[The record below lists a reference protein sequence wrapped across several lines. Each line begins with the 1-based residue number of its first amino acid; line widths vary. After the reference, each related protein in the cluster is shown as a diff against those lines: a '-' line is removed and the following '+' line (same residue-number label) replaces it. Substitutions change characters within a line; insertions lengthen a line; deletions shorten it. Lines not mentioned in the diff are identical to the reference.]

1 MSQRVTVIGGGAA
14 GFFAAIQV
22 KTNYPNA
29 EVHLYE
35 KSNKVL
41 SKVRISGGGRC
52 NVTSGLTSISD
63 LSKSYPRGGKQLKK
77 LLPLFST
84 KDTWDWFKKEGV
96 ELYTQDDG
104 RVFPITD
111 DSATIVSALMNKFNA
126 LGCRLHTQAPV
137 NDLVAEVG
145 RFKLSGTTD
154 YGIFN
159 QVIVATG
166 GSPKRSGFDWLE
178 KLGHKIVDPVPSLFT
193 FNLPGDPIRDL
204 QGVSVNDATVSIRS
218 TKLEA
223 RGPLLITHWGLSGP
237 AVLKLSAFGAR
248 ILNEMNYEY
257 DVKVNWTGSENEDAV
272 RFKIKEI
279 QKDNPKKR
287 IENVNPYSLPTRL
300 WSFLLEKAEVN
311 TSKTWAELSKKEM
324 NKLCQVLSN
333 DSYAAKGKTTFKE
346 EFVTCCGLSLE
357 SVNMKT
363 MESKVLPGLYFAG
376 EVLNIDGITGGFNFQ
391 AAWTTGF
398 VAGRLG
404 KS

>member
-1 MSQRVTVIGGGAA
+1 MSQRVAVIGGGAA

-22 KTNYPNA
+22 KTNHPEA
-29 EVHLYE
+29 KVHLFE

-63 LSKSYPRGGKQLKK
+63 LSKSYPRGGKQIKK
-77 LLPLFST
+77 LLPVFST

-104 RVFPITD
+104 RVFPTTD
-111 DSATIVSALMNKFNA
+111 DSGTIVSTLMNKFNA

-137 NDLVAEVG
+137 KELIPKDG
-145 RFKLSGTTD
+145 KFKLSGTAD

-159 QVIVATG
+159 QVIIATG

-178 KLGHKIVDPVPSLFT
+178 KLGHKIIDPVPSLFT
-193 FNLPGDPIRDL
+193 FNLPKDPIREL
-204 QGVSVNDATVSIRS
+204 QGVAVPEATVSIRK

-223 RGPLLITHWGLSGP
+223 SGPLLITHWGLSGP

-257 DVKVNWTGSENEDAV
+257 NVKVNWTASENEDAV
-272 RFKIKEI
+272 RSKIKEI
-279 QKDNPKKR
+279 QRANPKKK

-300 WSFLLEKAEVN
+300 WNFLLEKAKVN
-311 TSKTWAELSKKEM
+311 TSKSWSELSKKEI
-324 NKLCQVLSN
+324 NKLCQTLTN
-333 DSYAAKGKTTFKE
+333 DSYSAKGKTTFKE
-346 EFVTCCGLSLE
+346 EFVTCGGVSLD

-376 EVLNIDGITGGFNFQ
+376 EVLNIDGVTGGFNFQ

-404 KS
+404 

>member
-1 MSQRVTVIGGGAA
+1 MSQRVAVIGGGAA

-22 KTNYPNA
+22 KTNYPEA
-29 EVHLYE
+29 EVHLLE

-63 LSKSYPRGGKQLKK
+63 LSKSYPRGGKQIKK
-77 LLPLFST
+77 LLPVFST
-84 KDTWDWFKKEGV
+84 KDTWDWFKKERV
-96 ELYTQDDG
+96 DLYTQDDG
-104 RVFPITD
+104 RVFPTTD
-111 DSATIVSALMNKFNA
+111 DSGTIVSTLINKFNR
-126 LGCRLHTQAPV
+126 LGCKLHTQAPV
-137 NDLVAEVG
+137 HELIPMG
-145 RFKLSGTTD
+145 GKFKLSGTAD

-159 QVIVATG
+159 QVIIATG

-193 FNLPGDPIRDL
+193 FNLPKDPIREL
-204 QGVSVNDATVSIRS
+204 QGVAVPEATVSIRK

-257 DVKVNWTGSENEDAV
+257 DVKVNWTGAENEDAV
-272 RFKIKEI
+272 RSKIKEI
-279 QKDNPKKR
+279 QKENPKKKV
-287 IENVNPYSLPTRL
+287 ENVNPHSLPTRL
-300 WSFLLEKAEVN
+300 WSFLLDKAEVN
-311 TSKTWAELSKKEM
+311 TSKPWAELSKKEI

-333 DSYAAKGKTTFKE
+333 DSYSAKGKTTFKE
-346 EFVTCCGLSLE
+346 EFVTCGGVSLE

-363 MESKVLPGLYFAG
+363 MESKVLPGLHFAG

-398 VAGRLG
+398 VAGRLE
-404 KS
+404 